1 MDPTLTCTE
10 GAVYSDGTESGS
22 AELWKTGDTVIEV
35 NLDTIYLIRLDYEE
49 TAGNNHA
56 GTIQLEY
63 NVDGAGW
70 NPVNASSSNVRSA
83 ATANIA
89 DNAVTTDRLTVG
101 DTQTFTAGT
110 FDEVDGAA
118 QGPNAG
124 NLNNESTE
132 MLYSVQFRS
141 AELSGGENVEF
152 RITTDI
158 SIGGQTT
165 PKINVDIAAPA
176 GAGPGPYAHRVSR
189 RVRM

>member
-10 GAVYSDGTESGS
+10 GAVYADGTEAGS
-22 AELWKTGDTVIEV
+22 TELWKTGESVIGV
-35 NLDTIYLIRLDYEE
+35 DLDTNYLIRLDYEE

-70 NPVNASSSNVRSA
+70 NDVTSTSSNVRA
-83 ATANIA
+83 IPTVNIVDATA
-89 DNAVTTDRLTVG
+89 TTDRLTAG

-110 FDEVDGAA
+110 FDETTGSA

-124 NLNNESTE
+124 NLNLESTE
-132 MLYSVQFRS
+132 MLYCVTFRS
-141 AELSGGENVEF
+141 VDLSGGENVEF
-152 RITTDI
+152 RISTDI

-165 PKINVDIAAPA
+165 PKINVDINTPPAAGGGMVA
-176 GAGPGPYAHRVSR
+176 AAMLIGES
-189 RVRM
+189 